1 MITTMMKKE
10 YIIPTIFF
18 LKYEEES
25 KLLGNSLHNADS
37 VFAAPDHDAQHNS
50 MDGNT
55 ELKIDNTGSVSEGNY
70 AKKTDWFFDDNAFSD
85 F

>member
-18 LKYEEES
+18 IKYEEES
-25 KLLGNSLHNADS
+25 ELLANSLHDDADS
-37 VFAAPDHDAQHNS
+37 TFGASDAPHNA
-50 MDGNT
+50 MDGST
-55 ELKIDNTGSVSEGNY
+55 DLKTDNTGNIKEGDY
-70 AKKTDWFFDDNAFSD
+70 AKKNDWFFDDNAFSD

>member
-1 MITTMMKKE
+1 MIVTKMKKE
-10 YIIPTIFF
+10 YIIPTVFF

-25 KLLGNSLHNADS
+25 ELLANSLHDDADS
-37 VFAAPDHDAQHNS
+37 HHGASDVTTNS
-50 MDGNT
+50 MSGNT
-55 ELKIDNTGSVSEGNY
+55 DLTISNDGKISEGDY

>member
-1 MITTMMKKE
+1 MIVTKMKKD

-18 LKYEEES
+18 IKYEEES
-25 KLLGNSLHNADS
+25 ELLANSLHDDADS
-37 VFAAPDHDAQHNS
+37 HHGASDVTTNS
-50 MDGNT
+50 MSGNT
-55 ELKIDNTGSVSEGNY
+55 DLTISNDGKISEGDY

>member
-10 YIIPTIFF
+10 YIIPTIF
-18 LKYEEES
+18 LIKYEEES
-25 KLLGNSLHNADS
+25 KLLSHSLRDADS
-37 VFAAPDHDAQHNS
+37 GHAASDVKINS

-55 ELKIDNTGSVSEGNY
+55 ELNIDNTGSALENGF